1 MNFSKKRVSV
11 IMPVYNAEKFLKEA
25 IDSILV
31 QTFSSFELLV
41 IDDGSTDD
49 SCKIILGYKDS
60 RIRFLRNEKNIGL
73 IHTLNKGINE
83 SKGEYIARMDADD
96 VSRADRMLKQV
107 YFLESNPSYGMV
119 GSWCSIINSSK
130 KIEYHTSHASLQ
142 FALLN
147 YCCFV
152 HPSVMLRKSVLT
164 ENQLS
169 FDSHFVHSEDYE
181 LWTRLLTKTKAA
193 NLPDY
198 LLSYREHEHQISSIY
213 REEQLAMTSDV
224 IRNYLKRLD
233 SEIPDRFIQ
242 LFTIEKL
249 KVQHTGTRL
258 IHLNGFYLYCLEKNI
273 FDEKVLNQNLIAL
286 FKETFFLITSI
297 SLNDFKLVLKTA
309 LYKCMNL
316 SVKQKFRFYL
326 RIFRL

>member
-1 MNFSKKRVSV
+1 MIDVTLISV
-11 IMPVYNAEKFLKEA
+11 LLPVYNGEKFLKEA
-25 IDSILV
+25 IDSVLG
-31 QTFSSFELLV
+31 QSFASFELV
-41 IDDGSTDD
+41 IIDDGSTDD
-49 SCKIILGYKDS
+49 SCNIILSYHDA
-60 RIRFLRNEKNIGL
+60 RIRFLQNGQNIGL
-73 IHTLNKGINE
+73 IKTLNKGIIE
-83 SKGEYIARMDADD
+83 SKGKYIARMDADD
-96 VSRADRMLKQV
+96 ICREDRFVKQV
-107 YFLESNPSYGMV
+107 EFLEQHPSYGIV

-130 KIEYHTSHASLQ
+130 KIEYHTSHESLQ

-181 LWTRLLTKTKAA
+181 LWTRLLTQTKAA
-193 NLPDY
+193 NLPEY

-297 SLNDFKLVLKTA
+297 SLNDFKSVLKTA

>member
-1 MNFSKKRVSV
+1 MNNSPLVSV
-11 IMPVYNAEKFLKEA
+11 LMPVYNGEKYLNQA
-25 IDSILV
+25 IDSILN
-31 QTFSSFELLV
+31 QTYQNFEFLL
-41 IDDGSTDD
+41 INDGSTDT
-49 SCKIILGYKDS
+49 SRAIILNYSDA
-60 RIRFLRNEKNIGL
+60 RIRYLENEQNFGL
-73 IHTLNKGINE
+73 IQTLNRGIAEAKG
-83 SKGEYIARMDADD
+83 SYIARMDADD
-96 VSRADRMLKQV
+96 VSRADRLLKQV
-107 YFLESNPSYGMV
+107 DFLESNPSYGMV
-119 GSWCSIINSSK
+119 GSWCSVINSAK
-130 KIEYHTSHASLQ
+130 KIEYHTSHESLQ

-181 LWTRLLTKTKAA
+181 LWTRLLTKAKAA

-213 REEQLAMTSDV
+213 REEQLAMFSDI
-224 IRNYLKRLD
+224 IRNYLQRLD
-233 SEIPDRFIQ
+233 VEIPERFIQ
-242 LFTIEKL
+242 LFTIDKL

-258 IHLNGFYLYCLEKNI
+258 IHLNDFYLYCLEKNI

-286 FKETFFLITSI
+286 FKETFFLISSI
-297 SLNDFKLVLKTA
+297 SLNDFKSVLKTA

>member
-1 MNFSKKRVSV
+1 MNNFPLVSV
-11 IMPVYNAEKFLKEA
+11 LMPVYNGEKYLNQA
-25 IDSILV
+25 IDSILN
-31 QTFSSFELLV
+31 QTYQNFEFLL
-41 IDDGSTDD
+41 INDGSTDT
-49 SCKIILGYKDS
+49 SRAIILNYSDA
-60 RIRFLRNEKNIGL
+60 RIRYLENEQNFGL
-73 IHTLNKGINE
+73 IQTLNRGIAEANG
-83 SKGEYIARMDADD
+83 SYIARMDADD
-96 VSRADRMLKQV
+96 VSRADRLLKQV
-107 YFLESNPSYGMV
+107 DFLESNPSYGIV
-119 GSWCSIINSSK
+119 GSWCTVINTSK

-152 HPSVMLRKSVLT
+152 HPSVMIRKSVLT
-164 ENQLS
+164 ENQLY

-181 LWTRLLTKTKAA
+181 FWTRLLTITKAA

-198 LLSYREHEHQISSIY
+198 LLAYREHEHQISSIY
-213 REEQLAMTSDV
+213 REEQMAMFSDI
-224 IRNYLKRLD
+224 IRNYLQRLD
-233 SEIPDRFIQ
+233 VEIPERFIQ

-249 KVQHTGTRL
+249 NVQHSGTRL

-297 SLNDFKLVLKTA
+297 SLNDFKYVIKTE

>member
-1 MNFSKKRVSV
+1 
-11 IMPVYNAEKFLKEA
+11 MPVYNGQQYLQES
-25 IDSILV
+25 IGSILK
-31 QTFSSFELLV
+31 QTFSDFEFL
-41 IDDGSTDD
+41 IINDGSTDKSRD
-49 SCKIILGYKDS
+49 IILEYNDN
-60 RIRFLRNEKNIGL
+60 RIRFIENKKNIGL
-73 IHTLNKGINE
+73 ITTLNKGIQE
-83 SKGEYIARMDADD
+83 AKGKYIARMDADD
-96 VSRADRMLKQV
+96 VSRADRLLKQV
-107 YFLESNPSYGMV
+107 DFLESNPSYGMV
-119 GSWCSIINSSK
+119 GSWCSVINSAK

-164 ENQLS
+164 ENQLY

-181 LWTRLLTKTKAA
+181 LWTRLLTKTKVA
-193 NLPDY
+193 NLPEH

-213 REEQLAMTSDV
+213 REEQLAMFSKI
-224 IRNYLKRLD
+224 IRNYLQRLD
-233 SEIPDRFIQ
+233 AEIPERFIQ

-249 KVQHTGTRL
+249 KVQHAGTRL
-258 IHLNGFYLYCLEKNI
+258 IHLNDFYLYCLEKNI

-297 SLNDFKLVLKTA
+297 SLNDFKSVLKTE
-309 LYKCMNL
+309 LYKFMNL
-316 SVKQKFRFYL
+316 SVKQQFRFYL